1 MIRHFERQVD
11 RLLGQEQRQTFL
23 VQALEGL
30 IRRIDHGRR
39 EPETR
44 LVEQQ
49 ECGIAHQGAPNR
61 EHLSFTT
68 RHVANEL
75 PPPFGESRK
84 HGINALE
91 HLRRARLV
99 LERCCAEQQVV
110 LDGLR
115 YEEAP
120 SLGRECQP
128 LAYDR
133 IGRRAC
139 YIVPSTPSLGQSENA
154 IIPPRTSRASSTATY
169 SRPSRQRT
177 TRSMR

>member
-91 HLRRARLV
+91 HLRRARLSLSGV
-99 LERCCAEQQVV
+99 
-110 LDGLR
+110 
-115 YEEAP
+115 AP
-120 SLGRECQP
+120 SSRLFSTVCDTKRRHPSGESASP
-128 LAYDR
+128 L
-133 IGRRAC
+133 
-139 YIVPSTPSLGQSENA
+139 
-154 IIPPRTSRASSTATY
+154 RTIE
-169 SRPSRQRT
+169 
-177 TRSMR
+177 